1 MDLLGVTVLITGASG
16 GIGGATA
23 RAFAAEGARV
33 VLTGRCIEKL
43 NELVKSIG
51 EKRALAVTADISDPL
66 QVEALLTKAQERFG
80 NIDIL
85 VNNAGVGLIS
95 NVQDMPADDLHT
107 AIKINLFGPLYT
119 IQKTVPLMRKS
130 GGGVIINVSSMITRV
145 ATMGNGGYRA
155 TKMAL
160 DALSDAVRLE
170 LKGERI
176 RVVTVY
182 PGLTESDF
190 FYHCLGKCSSGE
202 YSSGRKFRYKP
213 EQVADRII
221 HAACKEPR
229 VVYMGLRGWLGGFA
243 GQMFPGILENLMM
256 LKKRFL

>member
-1 MDLLGVTVLITGASG
+1 MDLLGTTVLVTGASG

-23 RAFAAEGARV
+23 RAFASEGSRV
-33 VLTGRCIEKL
+33 VLTGRCLERL

-51 EKRALAVTADISDPL
+51 EKRAMAVTADISDPL
-66 QVEALLTKAQERFG
+66 QVEDLLTKAQERFG
-80 NIDIL
+80 SIDIL
-85 VNNAGVGLIS
+85 VNNAGVGLVS
-95 NVQDMPADDLHT
+95 NVQDMSADDLHT
-107 AIKINLFGPLYT
+107 AIKVNLFGPLYT

-130 GGGVIINVSSMITRV
+130 GGGVIINVSSMITRI

-160 DALSDAVRLE
+160 DALSDALRLE
-170 LKGERI
+170 LKRERI

-182 PGLTESDF
+182 PGLTDSDF
-190 FYHCLGKCSSGE
+190 FHHSLGKRSSDGVV
-202 YSSGRKFRYKP
+202 SVRKFRYKP
-213 EQVADRII
+213 EQVASKII

-229 VVYMGLRGWLGGFA
+229 VVYMGIRGRIGGLA
-243 GQMFPGILENLMM
+243 GQIFPGILENLMM